1 MPAILNILLSK
12 ARNILTSKI
21 TIQQIMYIIRF
32 IFLMLAVCIALG
44 PLYADDAVSRWGIAP
59 IAAPYYTPDTG
70 WGLGAYIVTYINP
83 PAGSSFSTPDELSF
97 YAAYTEKNQA
107 TFGLIPNIFF
117 NDGLVKLSGKGE
129 INRYPTAF
137 WGIGPHTERDAE
149 EIYTPVEVWDDLA
162 LLLRTWG
169 SFYIGPM
176 IHVRFSRIEDIEP
189 GGIID
194 SNAIPGSDGTRE
206 IGPGVSFQYDSRNSI
221 FYPTDGVYIEGK
233 SSFNR
238 RELSSEYNFSR
249 YELDARWF
257 AGITGEHVIA
267 FQVKARMA
275 TGEVPLQSLC
285 GIGGNEIMR
294 GYMKDRYLDKTS
306 LSGQVE
312 YRFPIAWRFSGVI
325 FAAAGEVQEKPA
337 DYSPDD
343 IHYTGGAGLR
353 LIIDRAQH
361 ISARADC
368 GVDEN
373 GTLNYY
379 LLAKEAF

>member
-1 MPAILNILLSK
+1 MKRLLY
-12 ARNILTSKI
+12 L
-21 TIQQIMYIIRF
+21 
-32 IFLMLAVCIALG
+32 LLLVCIFMI
-44 PLYADDAVSRWGIAP
+44 PLKRGYAERSWGMAP
-59 IAAPYYTPDTG
+59 IAAPYFTPDTG

-83 PAGSSFSTPDELSF
+83 SAESSFSTPDELSI
-97 YAAYTEKNQA
+97 YTAYTEKNQA
-107 TFGLIPNIFF
+107 TFGFIPNIFF
-117 NDGLVKLSGKGE
+117 SDGAVKLSGKGE
-129 INRYPTAF
+129 VNRYPTAF
-137 WGIGPHTERDAE
+137 WGIGPHTDKGVE
-149 EIYTPVEVWDDLA
+149 ETYTPVEVWWDLA
-162 LLLRTWG
+162 CLLRVYR
-169 SFYIGPM
+169 SLYIGPM
-176 IHVRFSRIEDIEP
+176 IHVRFSRIEDVEP

-206 IGPGVSFQYDSRNSI
+206 IGPGLSFQYDTRNSI
-221 FYPTDGVYIEGK
+221 FYPTDGIYFEGK

-238 RELSSEYNFSR
+238 KELSGEYNFNR

-257 AGITGEHVIA
+257 AGITGDHVLA
-267 FQVKARMA
+267 FQVKAKMA

-285 GIGGNEIMR
+285 GIGGNDIMR
-294 GYMKDRYLDKTS
+294 GYLKDRYLDKTGIA
-306 LSGQVE
+306 GQVE
-312 YRFPIAWRFSGVI
+312 YRFPVVWRFSGVI

-337 DYSPDD
+337 DYNTAD

-368 GVDEN
+368 GMDED